1 MANIEERAISLLGSG
16 VTAEATAA
24 ALGVTPAR
32 ISQLLA
38 REDFSEKVTAL
49 RYENLQSHNK
59 RDSRYDALEDK
70 LLDKLDDA
78 LPMMYRPAEIL
89 KSIQIINAAKR
100 RGQSSPEQV
109 TASQHIV
116 SLVLPTKI
124 TQQFTTNIHN
134 QIVTAGTQ
142 SLETMQAS
150 NLLDIVEGVSENTG
164 GAESDKVQT
173 DSTDLVRAG
182 RK

>member
-16 VTAEATAA
+16 ITAEATAA

-38 REDFSEKVTAL
+38 REDFAEKVTAL

-70 LLDKLDDA
+70 LLDKLDGA

-109 TASQHIV
+109 SASQHIV
-116 SLVLPTKI
+116 NLVLPTKI
-124 TQQFTTNIHN
+124 TQQFTTNVHN
-134 QIVTAGTQ
+134 QIVTAGSQ
-142 SLETMQAS
+142 SLETMQSA
-150 NLLDIVEGVSENTG
+150 NLLNIVE
-164 GAESDKVQT
+164 AEDDKVQT
-173 DSTDLVRAG
+173 DSTDLIRTG
-182 RK
+182 NG